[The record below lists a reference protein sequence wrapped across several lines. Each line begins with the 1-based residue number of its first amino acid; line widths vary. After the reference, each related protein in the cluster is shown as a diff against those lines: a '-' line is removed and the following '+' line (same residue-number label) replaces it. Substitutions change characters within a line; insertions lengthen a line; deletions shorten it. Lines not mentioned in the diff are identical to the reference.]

1 MSDPTPDHHADLAVT
16 AAVLG
21 PASGVTRYPTAAGSP
36 DGLTL
41 TWHGRGQVCEAV
53 LTWTGSDLSGDL
65 ARELVAAAGA
75 DLRRLAADLAAGLAP
90 GRLLLA
96 ADHPSDDVH
105 PLPEAVADA
114 AGLTERRDLFHLS
127 RSLPVPADHPVRA
140 DLPAL
145 ATRAFEPGVDDEAW
159 IRANNRAFA
168 DHPDQGRETEATL
181 QARLDEPWFDPAGF
195 LVVDDPTRPGELA
208 GSCWTKV
215 HPATATEAA
224 LGEIYVIGVDPSQQ
238 GSGLG
243 AALVLA
249 GLDHLAGLGLA
260 TAVLFVE
267 ADNEPALGLYERLGF
282 AIHGRRRVYA
292 P

>member
-1 MSDPTPDHHADLAVT
+1 MPPALDLRVTRRGDHAEVELGGAHGPTEPQLVAEAVAALHELAGRPDLAG
-16 AAVLG
+16 A
-21 PASGVTRYPTAAGSP
+21 
-36 DGLTL
+36 TL
-41 TWHGRGQVCEAV
+41 V
-53 LTWTGSDLSGDL
+53 
-65 ARELVAAAGA
+65 
-75 DLRRLAADLAAGLAP
+75 
-90 GRLLLA
+90 LA
-96 ADHPSDDVH
+96 ADHPAHELD
-105 PLPEAVADA
+105 PLPEAVAAA
-114 AGLTERRDLFHLS
+114 AGLGHRRDLLQL
-127 RSLPVPADHPVRA
+127 RRALPVPADHPVRRRA
-140 DLPAL
+140 PAV
-145 ATRAFEPGVDDEAW
+145 ATRPFDPSPLGTDRAAW

-168 DHPDQGRETEATL
+168 AHPDQGRETEATL